1 MARKA
6 REKSSTGIYA
16 VMLRGSKDIFK
27 EKQYRDKFLNSIT
40 EHFGDRAKGLRFY
53 DDSVHMLLCE
63 SEKGISVDMKPVIIS
78 FARMYNRE
86 HGCEGKVFKDRFRS
100 IPVENAELESE
111 CISYL
116 NGGKKAE
123 PFMMRRETGISSA
136 VRKRKEIDKI
146 KNLES
151 AEMHDTPATEPVPK
165 KQKKKDQMPTWL
177 L

>member
-6 REKSSTGIYA
+6 REKSSTGVYA
-16 VMLRGSKDIFK
+16 VILRGSKDVFK
-27 EKQYRDKFLNSIT
+27 EKRYRDRFQNSIS
-40 EHFGDRAKGLRFY
+40 ERFGDRAKGLRFY

-86 HGCEGKVFKDRFRS
+86 QGCEGKVFKDRFRS
-100 IPVENAELESE
+100 VPVESAETETE
-111 CISYL
+111 CIRYL

-123 PFMMRRETGISSA
+123 PFMMRGEAGAPSP
-136 VRKRKEIDKI
+136 VRKRKEEGKT
-146 KNLES
+146 KKTENTEVYS
-151 AEMHDTPATEPVPK
+151 APEPKPVQEKP
-165 KQKKKDQMPTWL
+165 KKKDQMPTWL